1 MSDRL
6 DAAFDAQP
14 RSRFLPASVRAQAP
28 LDVPLPIGFGQTNSQ
43 PTTVRNMLALL
54 DVHAGM
60 RVLEVGAGT
69 GWVVAV
75 LAELTG
81 PEGAVLGTERIAR
94 LAALGEAN
102 LEQAAV
108 PWARIVP
115 SGDVLGAPGE
125 APFDRILVSA
135 MARKMPRGLVEQLR
149 RGGVLVAPVAGQ
161 MVRLGRGE
169 PPHDGADDAHVTRHG
184 GYRFVPLIED

>member
-14 RSRFLPASVRAQAP
+14 RSRFLPASVRARASV
-28 LDVPLPIGFGQTNSQ
+28 DAPLPIGFGQTNSQ

-54 DVHAGM
+54 DVQPGM

-69 GWVVAV
+69 GWVSAL

-81 PEGAVLGTERIAR
+81 PSGSVLGTERIVR
-94 LAALGEAN
+94 LALLGQAN
-102 LEQAAV
+102 LEEAGLT
-108 PWARIVP
+108 WARLVP
-115 SGDVLGAPGE
+115 SGDVLGAPDE

-135 MARKMPRGLVEQLR
+135 MAKRMPRSLVSQLR
-149 RGGVLVAPVAGQ
+149 PGGVLVAPVAGE
-161 MVRLGRGE
+161 MVRLVRGE
-169 PPHDGADDAHVTRHG
+169 PPHDGPDDAQITRHG